1 MKPDPLK
8 DLAALNDTLA
18 QRIAI
23 TQALGIKAERYDGN
37 RLTLSAPA
45 AANLN
50 DKNTVFAG
58 SLYSTAVLCGW
69 SLLFLKLR
77 EAGLNADIA
86 VYQADINY
94 LKPATGDF
102 RAVCAAPEPA
112 VLADFLEA
120 LDANGKAR
128 LTLAAEVHDPRRQVA
143 SFTGKYAVLVNTRG
157 TRGKFGNS

>member
-37 RLTLSAPA
+37 QLTLSAPA
-45 AANLN
+45 APNLN
-50 DKNTVFAG
+50 DKATVFAG
-58 SLYSTAVLCGW
+58 SLYSAAVLCGW
-69 SLLFLKLR
+69 GLVFLKLR
-77 EAGLNADIA
+77 EAGLDADIA
-86 VYQADINY
+86 VYHADINY

-102 RAVCAAPEPA
+102 RAVCVAPEPA
-112 VLADFLEA
+112 ALADFLEA

-128 LTLAAEVHDPRRQVA
+128 LTLVAEIRDPRRRVA
-143 SFTGKYAVLVNTRG
+143 SFTGKYAVSCR
-157 TRGKFGNS
+157 

>member
-8 DLAALNDTLA
+8 NLAALNDTLA

-37 RLTLSAPA
+37 QLTLSAPA

-50 DKNTVFAG
+50 DKATVFAG

-69 SLLFLKLR
+69 GMLFLKLR

-86 VYQADINY
+86 VYHADINY

-112 VLADFLEA
+112 ALADFLDA
-120 LDANGKAR
+120 LNANGKAR

-143 SFTGKYAVLVNTRG
+143 SFTGKYAASRH
-157 TRGKFGNS
+157 GKANHADR

>member
-1 MKPDPLK
+1 MRRRSLKPDPLS

-23 TQALGIKAERYDGN
+23 TQALGIKAERYDGE

-45 AANLN
+45 IPNLN

-69 SLLFLKLR
+69 GLLFLKLR
-77 EAGLNADIA
+77 EADLNADIA
-86 VYQADINY
+86 VYHADINY
-94 LKPATGDF
+94 LKPATGDL

-112 VLADFLEA
+112 ALADFLKA
-120 LDANGKAR
+120 LNANGKAR
-128 LTLAAEVHDPRRQVA
+128 LTLAAEVRDPRRRVA
-143 SFTGKYAVLVNTRG
+143 SFTGKYAVSR
-157 TRGKFGNS
+157 R

>member
-1 MKPDPLK
+1 MKPDPLS

-45 AANLN
+45 APNLN

-69 SLLFLKLR
+69 SLVFLKLR
-77 EAGLNADIA
+77 EAGLDADIA
-86 VYQADINY
+86 VYHADINY

-102 RAVCAAPEPA
+102 RAICAAPEPA
-112 VLADFLEA
+112 VADFLEA
-120 LDANGKAR
+120 LSANGKAR
-128 LTLAAEVHDPRRQVA
+128 LTLAAEVCDPRCQVA
-143 SFTGKYAVLVNTRG
+143 SLTGKYAVSC
-157 TRGKFGNS
+157 RGKANHADR